1 MPDKNGTDR
10 RFHCQNLRAES
21 WLLQARMQ
29 FKRLTP
35 QNMELESTFGE
46 SYFLIY

>member
-1 MPDKNGTDR
+1 MEKIEDSTVKTCG
-10 RFHCQNLRAES
+10 AES

-29 FKRLTP
+29 LKRLTP
-35 QNMELESTFGE
+35 QNMELESTLGE